1 MLSPEQQSRMS
12 YLRSKVI
19 DGTIT
24 MEEMRET
31 VLTMREGRI
40 TTAQAAQST
49 KAKKSPR
56 SADDLLSEL
65 GGL

>member
-1 MLSPEQQSRMS
+1 MLSPEAQTRISQ
-12 YLRSKVI
+12 LRAKSA

-24 MEEMRET
+24 LEEMQE
-31 VLTMREGRI
+31 VVKIMREGRVSAANA
-40 TTAQAAQST
+40 AQAT
-49 KAKKSPR
+49 KAKKSSR